1 MEFYQLVK
9 TQDITFKKFLM
20 AYEELIRITLD
31 FCDNNKE
38 TIVSLYMEL
47 KENKSAYKKIM
58 SDIVL
63 FVKKLSDVIFSSKC
77 KKIILNRKIF
87 DMTVSNNLY
96 DKMLRTIK
104 NESKIA
110 FDTKDLEENLF
121 TGIMSGVYIFFRG
134 IYNDVLLKRNISLKK
149 EHIIANYFFVREYC
163 YGSMFRYN
171 SNGEFNIPYGGMSY
185 NRKNFKSKIDYIFS
199 EENMA
204 LFKGANIYS
213 LDFEDF
219 LSKICVGKNDFIF
232 LDPPYDTNFS
242 NYEGRVF
249 DKKDHER
256 LARTVSQIDANVL
269 LVIKNTEF
277 IYNLYKEDFSIT
289 AFDKTYAYN
298 VRERNERKAEHLI
311 ITNIKTIT

>member
-1 MEFYQLVK
+1 MGAETLIKWPGGKAREIKYLEKYIPSYDRYIEPFFGGGAMFFYLRPPKAMINDISSDLMEFYQLVK

-121 TGIMSGVYIFFRG
+121 TGIMSGVYILTF
-134 IYNDVLLKRNISLKK
+134 
-149 EHIIANYFFVREYC
+149 C
-163 YGSMFRYN
+163 
-171 SNGEFNIPYGGMSY
+171 
-185 NRKNFKSKIDYIFS
+185 
-199 EENMA
+199 
-204 LFKGANIYS
+204 
-213 LDFEDF
+213 
-219 LSKICVGKNDFIF
+219 
-232 LDPPYDTNFS
+232 
-242 NYEGRVF
+242 
-249 DKKDHER
+249 
-256 LARTVSQIDANVL
+256 
-269 LVIKNTEF
+269 
-277 IYNLYKEDFSIT
+277 
-289 AFDKTYAYN
+289 
-298 VRERNERKAEHLI
+298 
-311 ITNIKTIT
+311 